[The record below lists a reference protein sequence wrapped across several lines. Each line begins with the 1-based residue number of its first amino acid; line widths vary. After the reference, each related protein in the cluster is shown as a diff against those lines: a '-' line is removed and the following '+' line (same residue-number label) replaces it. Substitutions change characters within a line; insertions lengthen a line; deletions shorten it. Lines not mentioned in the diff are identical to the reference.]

1 MVHDLVPG
9 IMKGF
14 YGFRIFVHPL
24 AHHEKRGLDVVLSQN
39 VDELLRIL
47 IAPGS
52 VEGKGTHLAVLLHT
66 VDGQIPLGDG
76 CHGGTGHHAQ
86 QTKGQPHC
94 HRGGNGDLFAVRD
107 VESLEEFHA
116 DFSFELILA
125 AVSGGEK
132 AYRGPRSAPGHRCCS
147 NSMRK
152 RQKTTPCLRKQ
163 TGCCCFS
170 IDQPPR

>member
-24 AHHEKRGLDVVLSQN
+24 AHHEKRGLDVVFSQN

-66 VDGQIPLGDG
+66 VDGQIPLGG
-76 CHGGTGHHAQ
+76 GSHGGTGHHAQ

-94 HRGGNGDLFAVRD
+94 HRGGNGDLFAVQD

-116 DFSFELILA
+116 DFSFDIDTGSGERGRKGLSRP
-125 AVSGGEK
+125 AV
-132 AYRGPRSAPGHRCCS
+132 RP
-147 NSMRK
+147 
-152 RQKTTPCLRKQ
+152 
-163 TGCCCFS
+163 
-170 IDQPPR
+170 